1 MSSKGKR
8 KAKKVIDE
16 VASSNAQACAAEYQA
31 RYGSIDSIG
40 FKRAW
45 LEARDLDPKLPE
57 APPDNLP
64 DEVQRAVI
72 LLARRVLTLE
82 SEWS

>member
-1 MSSKGKR
+1 MSKGNRRVKN
-8 KAKKVIDE
+8 VSGTP
-16 VASSNAQACAAEYQA
+16 VSSDAQARSAEYQA
-31 RYGSIDSIG
+31 RYGSIGSIE
-40 FKRAW
+40 FPRAW

-57 APPDNLP
+57 APPGGIP
-64 DEVQRAVI
+64 DEAKRAII